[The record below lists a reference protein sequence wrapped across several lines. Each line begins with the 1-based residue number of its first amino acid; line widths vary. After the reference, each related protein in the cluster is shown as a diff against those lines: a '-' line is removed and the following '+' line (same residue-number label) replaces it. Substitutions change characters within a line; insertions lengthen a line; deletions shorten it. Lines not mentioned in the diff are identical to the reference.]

1 MSTTNPVPEAGPIP
15 GIFRAVEAVEASRHA
30 TLGLDR
36 GVGFGF
42 AAAINAIPL
51 GLGEVVAAAE
61 TPVVISAGEVPVPVA
76 VLGIR
81 AGENLLVEEQDG
93 GWRPGYY
100 VPAWMRC
107 YPFIL
112 LPASDAPEKL
122 VLALEKDSP
131 LLVDGGGEPL
141 FEDGK
146 PAEALQQALRF
157 AAAMRAT
164 LQDSV
169 AFGRALR
176 DAGLLRPQEAQLDF
190 RAGGKMRVDGFLTV
204 DPAKLDAL
212 PDATFLDWRKRGWI
226 APLYAMLHS
235 TPRWGRLLD
244 MAAERGT
251 G

>member
-1 MSTTNPVPEAGPIP
+1 MSAANPAPEAGPIP
-15 GIFRAVEAVEASRHA
+15 GIFRAVEAVEAHRHA
-30 TLGLDR
+30 TLGLER
-36 GVGFGF
+36 GNDFGF
-42 AAAINAIPL
+42 AAGVNAIPL
-51 GLGEVVAAAE
+51 GLGEVVAASE
-61 TPVVISAGEVPVPVA
+61 TPVVISAGETPVPVA
-76 VLGIR
+76 VLGVR
-81 AGENLLVEEQDG
+81 AGENLLVDPDGG

-122 VLALEKDSP
+122 VLALEKGSP

-141 FEDGK
+141 FEVGE

-176 DAGLLRPQEAQLDF
+176 EAGLLRPQEAQLDF
-190 RAGGKMRVDGFLTV
+190 RGGGQLRVDGFLTV
-204 DPAKLDAL
+204 DPEKLDAL
-212 PDATFLDWRKRGWI
+212 PDEIFLDWRKRGWI
-226 APLYAMLHS
+226 APLYAMVHS

-244 MAAERGT
+244 MAAERGR
-251 G
+251 